1 MLCIIPCIC
10 LIACIHDL
18 AGSRSCQPD
27 DHWEHSPHPHAPD
40 RPASRTD
47 VDSRRFVEIGRLS
60 TRDWEERIQQQGST
74 ENLNAFRTPPPR
86 RRELS
91 LSHATAAAV
100 AGNGE
105 EQQAGQQRRGVR
117 TPEPPPPVEPAAAY
131 VAASRERSPPLPPP
145 PAAANSG
152 GGGSWLSAASVNQL
166 MSEEEDRG
174 AIVQQ
179 WVESTSHQ
187 VGLQYLFYNV
197 LNLSYNSRSLRALS
211 SLFRLSKWETCSTL
225 LVYESV
231 IQIRIRRK
239 FAPEIYTS
247 LCNQAGRYDN
257 HIPTRFQ
264 APIDCYK
271 IPAMHPYQKSTVWP
285 KRRRYLPNQVL
296 RRMYST
302 ADTLN
307 QSKDRRFCSS
317 SDVFHLTNQKGG
329 GYLDQPMRNLTSPV
343 VFN

>member
-1 MLCIIPCIC
+1 MYKQLC
-10 LIACIHDL
+10 AFL

-60 TRDWEERIQQQGST
+60 TRDWEERIQQQGSS

-91 LSHATAAAV
+91 LSHATTATAA
-100 AGNGE
+100 GKGE

-131 VAASRERSPPLPPP
+131 VAANRERSPPLPPP
-145 PAAANSG
+145 PAAANSS

-187 VGLQYLFYNV
+187 VGFFLQRPEPPALIQ
-197 LNLSYNSRSLRALS
+197 NLKGNSGYRSGL
-211 SLFRLSKWETCSTL
+211 
-225 LVYESV
+225 
-231 IQIRIRRK
+231 K
-239 FAPEIYTS
+239 FPWTGSRFPHVCLIYTS
-247 LCNQAGRYDN
+247 
-257 HIPTRFQ
+257 
-264 APIDCYK
+264 
-271 IPAMHPYQKSTVWP
+271 TVDSEILRH
-285 KRRRYLPNQVL
+285 RRRIPVAIPVLKPEASSGEPLKVLP
-296 RRMYST
+296 
-302 ADTLN
+302 
-307 QSKDRRFCSS
+307 
-317 SDVFHLTNQKGG
+317 
-329 GYLDQPMRNLTSPV
+329 PV
-343 VFN
+343 VGFERMNIILLT

>member
-1 MLCIIPCIC
+1 MLYSIRFIC
-10 LIACIHDL
+10 FIACKKQPCAFL

-91 LSHATAAAV
+91 LSHATTAAAGK
-100 AGNGE
+100 AE

-131 VAASRERSPPLPPP
+131 IAANRERSPPLPPP
-145 PAAANSG
+145 PAAANSSS

-187 VGLQYLFYNV
+187 VGF
-197 LNLSYNSRSLRALS
+197 
-211 SLFRLSKWETCSTL
+211 FT
-225 LVYESV
+225 
-231 IQIRIRRK
+231 
-239 FAPEIYTS
+239 TS
-247 LCNQAGRYDN
+247 
-257 HIPTRFQ
+257 
-264 APIDCYK
+264 
-271 IPAMHPYQKSTVWP
+271 
-285 KRRRYLPNQVL
+285 
-296 RRMYST
+296 
-302 ADTLN
+302 
-307 QSKDRRFCSS
+307 
-317 SDVFHLTNQKGG
+317 
-329 GYLDQPMRNLTSPV
+329 
-343 VFN
+343 

>member
-1 MLCIIPCIC
+1 MHALQIMLHLFNCFYKQLC
-10 LIACIHDL
+10 AFL

-27 DHWEHSPHPHAPD
+27 DHWEHSPHPPAPD

-91 LSHATAAAV
+91 LSHATTAAA
-100 AGNGE
+100 AGKAGE
-105 EQQAGQQRRGVR
+105 EQAGQQRRGVR

-131 VAASRERSPPLPPP
+131 VAANRERSPPLPPP
-145 PAAANSG
+145 PAAANSSG

-187 VGLQYLFYNV
+187 VGLQYFFTT
-197 LNLSYNSRSLRALS
+197 SR
-211 SLFRLSKWETCSTL
+211 
-225 LVYESV
+225 
-231 IQIRIRRK
+231 
-239 FAPEIYTS
+239 TS
-247 LCNQAGRYDN
+247 L
-257 HIPTRFQ
+257 
-264 APIDCYK
+264 
-271 IPAMHPYQKSTVWP
+271 
-285 KRRRYLPNQVL
+285 
-296 RRMYST
+296 
-302 ADTLN
+302 
-307 QSKDRRFCSS
+307 
-317 SDVFHLTNQKGG
+317 LT
-329 GYLDQPMRNLTSPV
+329 TCH
-343 VFN
+343 